1 MLRSRII
8 CRMQV
13 KEIVFLIIIVS
24 NSSLPSNIKRKEIVS
39 GIIMLDLIKIMSSI
53 CRSSNRLGNRG
64 GNLWRKLAQCTQ
76 YLFQRKQIIQYQFL
90 KSKAIIQYQFLKSK
104 AIIQLQF
111 QRLITMHNM
120 DRLEFSEGKNLR
132 KLHRNRVRL
141 ITDK

>member
-8 CRMQV
+8 CSMQV

-39 GIIMLDLIKIMSSI
+39 GIIMLELIKIIMSNI
-53 CRSSNRLGNRG
+53 CRISNRLDNRG

-76 YLFQRKQIIQYQFL
+76 YLFQRKQ
-90 KSKAIIQYQFLKSK
+90 IIQYQFLKSK

>member
-8 CRMQV
+8 CHMQV

-76 YLFQRKQIIQYQFL
+76 YPFQRKQIIQYQFL